1 MRLCVLCTIIC
12 IHVCVCTVYYNP
24 YLCVCVLF
32 YHNLSLCVCVQVRV
46 HGSPQAGVVY
56 ETLSVMKDSSSILRD
71 MAFSLD
77 RSYLYVLS
85 ETQVSERPPHDPH
98 TTPKQP
104 ISTTCLKR
112 RLVNDPHTTPKQP
125 LSTTCPM

>member
-1 MRLCVLCTIIC
+1 MSV
-12 IHVCVCTVYYNP
+12 
-24 YLCVCVLF
+24 
-32 YHNLSLCVCVQVRV
+32 SVRV

-85 ETQVSERPPHDPH
+85 ETQDLSNISRLVHDPY
-98 TTPKQP
+98 TTSGYVVIDRQV
-104 ISTTCLKR
+104 R
-112 RLVNDPHTTPKQP
+112 
-125 LSTTCPM
+125 